1 MHVVVLGAG
10 VIGVTTAYY
19 LSERGH
25 DVTVVDSADRVAAGA
40 SGGNGAQLSYS
51 FVDAMASP
59 ALLGKFP
66 KIMSG
71 LDPAFYVSPP
81 ITSQLVRW
89 GLAFLGQCTNRKHAQ
104 NTRTVLNLALRSATL
119 MKDLRARTS
128 VQFSFKQAGKLVMLE
143 GQAAHAQAE
152 QSCALKRDYGCKV
165 RVISMEEAV
174 AIEPALAHMN
184 NGYSGAVYAESDEL
198 GDSLAFTTELGE
210 WLSQNHGTQFKLNTS
225 VRNIIASKG
234 ELAAVETDKGMLRPD
249 AVVVC
254 LGACSDRLLGPLG
267 IRTSIYPMRGYS
279 VTLPKCDRSNT
290 VSISDLSNKMVFS
303 RLDDRVRIA
312 GFADFVGYRTQK
324 DSQRV
329 AKLLS
334 VARKIAPDIGDYNAS
349 TVNQWGGFRPMTPNN
364 QPLIGP
370 TAVKGVHVNTGHGML
385 GWTLACVSGHDAA
398 AGI

>member
-10 VIGVTTAYY
+10 VLGVTTAYY
-19 LSERGH
+19 LSEHGH
-25 DVTVVDSADRVAAGA
+25 DVTVVDSAGQVASGA
-40 SGGNGAQLSYS
+40 SGGNGGQLSYS

-66 KIMSG
+66 KIVSG
-71 LDPAFYVSPP
+71 LDPAFYVSPL
-81 ITSQLVRW
+81 INSQLVRW

-104 NTRTVLNLALRSATL
+104 NTRAVLNLALRSAAL
-119 MKDLRARTS
+119 MEELRARTS
-128 VQFSFKQAGKLVMLE
+128 LQFSFKRAGKLVMLE
-143 GQAAHAQAE
+143 DPSAHAQAE
-152 QSCALKRDYGCKV
+152 QACALKREYGCNV
-165 RVISMEEAV
+165 RVITIEEAI

-184 NGYSGAVYAESDEL
+184 NDYSGAIYAESDEV
-198 GDSLAFTTELGE
+198 GDSLAFTSELGK
-210 WLSQNHGTQFKLNTS
+210 WLTRNHGTQFKLNTT
-225 VRNIIASKG
+225 VREIIARNG
-234 ELAAVETDKGMLRPD
+234 ELTAIETDKGTLKPD
-249 AVVVC
+249 AVIVC
-254 LGACSDRLLGPLG
+254 LGAYSDRFLTPLG
-267 IRTSIYPMRGYS
+267 IRSNIYPMRGYS
-279 VTLPKCDRSNT
+279 VTLPKSARSNA

-324 DSQRV
+324 DNQRV

-334 VARKIAPDIGDYNAS
+334 IARKIAPDIGDYNAS
-349 TVNQWGGFRPMTPNN
+349 AVNQWGGFRPMTPNN

-370 TAVKGVHVNTGHGML
+370 TVVKGVHVNTGHGML